1 MKGISGG
8 EKRRLNIGF
17 ELLSNPKVLFLDE
30 PTSGLDS
37 YTSYIIV
44 KLLRDLARAKNML
57 IIYTIHQP
65 SLDIF
70 KMFDKL
76 MILNKGRI
84 SYFGEA
90 RLAVPYYK
98 NLGFESRKD

>member
-1 MKGISGG
+1 MIKILKLSRAEHNRIGNSERKGISGG

-44 KLLRDLARAKNML
+44 KLLRDLARANNML
-57 IIYTIHQP
+57 IIYTIH
-65 SLDIF
+65 
-70 KMFDKL
+70 
-76 MILNKGRI
+76 
-84 SYFGEA
+84 
-90 RLAVPYYK
+90 
-98 NLGFESRKD
+98 

>member
-44 KLLRDLARAKNML
+44 KLL
-57 IIYTIHQP
+57 
-65 SLDIF
+65 
-70 KMFDKL
+70 
-76 MILNKGRI
+76 
-84 SYFGEA
+84 
-90 RLAVPYYK
+90 
-98 NLGFESRKD
+98 